1 MVGKM
6 VQLHSPGKSKYEK
19 EANSQA
25 LIPIYYLKSDIKIY
39 DNQVVK
45 ELKCIV
51 GEDDM
56 SFG

>member
-1 MVGKM
+1 M